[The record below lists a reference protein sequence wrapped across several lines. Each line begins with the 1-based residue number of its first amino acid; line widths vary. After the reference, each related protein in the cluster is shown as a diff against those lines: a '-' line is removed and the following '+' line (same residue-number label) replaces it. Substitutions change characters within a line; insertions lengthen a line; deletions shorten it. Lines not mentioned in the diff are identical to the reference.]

1 VCTKVAKPGLEMGIL
16 VDFDRVFN
24 EVGVGDAVVDADGD
38 ISLVGVEGESSSGE
52 EMEMNWA
59 KDNTEDHVLLQI
71 EAILD
76 DEIEVTLGDDG
87 IDISNFDELI
97 EELVGSEETFVSDL
111 SSD

>member
-1 VCTKVAKPGLEMGIL
+1 MGIL

-24 EVGVGDAVVDADGD
+24 EVGVGDAVVDAVVDADGD
-38 ISLVGVEGESSSGE
+38 ISLVGVEEESSSGG
-52 EMEMNWA
+52 EMEMNCA

-76 DEIEVTLGDDG
+76 DEIEVTLDDDG

-111 SSD
+111 SSDYKCFM